1 MAYSDEQLNRIYD
14 RTNGYCHLCSKKL
27 SFINYASYGARG
39 AWEVDHSKP
48 RARGGTNHGNN
59 LYAACIS
66 CNRSKRHDSSR
77 AARSRYGQTRAP
89 YSRSKVNEDRSNNQ
103 LVGAIAGGILGARFG
118 PGGSVVGAVLGA
130 FFGDQNTPR
139 K

>member
-1 MAYSDEQLNRIYD
+1 
-14 RTNGYCHLCSKKL
+14 
-27 SFINYASYGARG
+27 
-39 AWEVDHSKP
+39 
-48 RARGGTNHGNN
+48 
-59 LYAACIS
+59 
-66 CNRSKRHDSSR
+66 
-77 AARSRYGQTRAP
+77 
-89 YSRSKVNEDRSNNQ
+89 VNEDRSNNQ